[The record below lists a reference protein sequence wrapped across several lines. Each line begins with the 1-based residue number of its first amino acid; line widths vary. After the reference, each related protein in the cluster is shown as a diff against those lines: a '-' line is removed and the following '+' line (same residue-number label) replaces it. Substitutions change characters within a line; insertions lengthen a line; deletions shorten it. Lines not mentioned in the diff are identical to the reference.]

1 MRIYTRGGDKG
12 ETSLIYGRRIAKDHL
27 RVETYGAVDEAN
39 AVLGVA
45 AANLTDAGA
54 LDLCSI
60 LTRVQRDLFDVGR
73 DLATPEEKRAD
84 HYVTGGDVAL
94 LERLI
99 DDLDARLPPLT
110 RFVLPGGTPAA
121 AHLHHARTVVR
132 RAERRVVSLAKEG
145 VSLPIVQ
152 QYLNRLSDLLFV
164 LARTVNHRLQ
174 HDEPGVD
181 FQAPKP
187 EVILDDKTI

>member
-12 ETSLIYGRRIAKDHL
+12 ETSLIYGRRIAKDDL
-27 RVETYGAVDEAN
+27 RVETYGVVDEAN
-39 AVLGVA
+39 AVIGVVVA
-45 AANLTDAGA
+45 TLTDAGA

-84 HYVTGGDVAL
+84 QYVTKADVEL

-99 DDLDARLPPLT
+99 DDLDARVPPLA
-110 RFVLPGGTPAA
+110 RFVLPGGSPAA

-187 EVILDDKTI
+187 EVILDDKTF